1 MKKLIPYSYTFYF
14 VVTSTKAITNNK
26 NPHALKEG
34 ISDIKSKNSLILKG
48 YVGLAENIPY
58 YLKENK
64 KKCKRL
70 DKRMGVGKNRKRDKN
85 HRVGSQNRGK
95 AEKTPNW

>member
-34 ISDIKSKNSLILKG
+34 ISDIKSKNNLILKG
-48 YVGLAENIPY
+48 NVGLAENISY
-58 YLKENK
+58 YLIENK
-64 KKCKRL
+64 KKCKRNKTN
-70 DKRMGVGKNRKRDKN
+70 DYSKNSCNWEELVRR
-85 HRVGSQNRGK
+85 
-95 AEKTPNW
+95 TPPPFIKL